1 VSIVGGRLLTAP
13 LAAIAFALA
22 LAPAL
27 AALLL
32 GAHGVES
39 LALAPLWAAASL
51 RSVLLASLTLLIGW
65 PIGFAASLAVWG
77 ARRLLRRVIL
87 SLAILVLL
95 LPPAWGAAGLHLLAD
110 ALGLP
115 GTHLGLLLLAHATA
129 AAALVLLI
137 LTSFLNRLDPLML
150 PAARA
155 SGASNVRAW
164 SLLVMPAIAWP
175 MLVSAAAAWTLSIGE
190 RAYDTLEVGPHLSLD
205 RLSGGAPAVLLMAM
219 LAVVPLAQL
228 GLLGVMRRR

>member
-1 VSIVGGRLLTAP
+1 MGGRLLTAP

-22 LAPAL
+22 LTPAL

-32 GAHGVES
+32 GAHGVER
-39 LALAPLWAAASL
+39 LALSPFWAAASL
-51 RSVLLASLTLLIGW
+51 RSVLLASLTLLVGW

-77 ARRLLRRVIL
+77 ARRLLRRLIL
-87 SLAILVLL
+87 SLAILMLL
-95 LPPAWGAAGLHLLAD
+95 LPPAWGARGLWLVAD
-110 ALGLP
+110 GLGLP

-137 LTSFLNRLDPLML
+137 MTSFLNRLDPLIIA
-150 PAARA
+150 AARA
-155 SGASNVRAW
+155 SGASGMTAW
-164 SLLVMPAIAWP
+164 SRLVLPSIAWP
-175 MLVSAAAAWTLSIGE
+175 MLLSAAAAWTFSVGE
-190 RAYDTLEVGPHLSLD
+190 RAYDTLEVGGHLSLD

-228 GLLGVMRRR
+228 GLVEVLRRR